1 MNWSR
6 IGTVS
11 LPGVI
16 LLACSV
22 LWTGCGATTPSQTQT
37 NSGGGASVQVTLS
50 PSQPSVRLGAT
61 LQFSATVTNAQNTAV
76 TWSVNQTA
84 GGSSSIGIID
94 KNGLYTAPATMPSP
108 ATVTVTATS
117 AQDATKSASTTVTL
131 LPDVT
136 VAITPATATVVLGAR
151 QAFTAT
157 VAGDSNQAVT
167 WSVNDVAGGN
177 STVGTIDA
185 SGNYTAPATLPNPAT
200 VTISATSQADTHAV
214 GKAQVTLTQA
224 MQISIS
230 PSQPSV
236 RLQETL
242 QFTATVQN
250 STNTAV
256 TWSVNG
262 TAGGNAVTGA
272 IDSNGLYTA
281 PATLPTP
288 AAVTVTATSVQDPSK
303 SASTTVTLLPAL
315 TVTVTPASVTLALN
329 AMQAFTA
336 TITGDTN
343 QAVIWSVNGVDG
355 GNSTVGT
362 IDAAGN
368 YTAPAAL
375 PTPATV
381 TVTAT
386 SQADKNVSGSAQV
399 TLKTPTTTVE
409 ISPATATIAIGKAD
423 SGSQAFTVTAP
434 DGFKGTID
442 LTATG
447 VPPNVTA
454 AWDTSSLTGSG
465 TATLTLTSASYSLAQ
480 ANIPITVTAT
490 ATDSTGK
497 TSDQT
502 AVVSLSIT
510 GWKGQIRTLAGQ
522 PGGVGFEDG
531 TGSAVELK
539 ANAITSDGS
548 GTLYFIDGWGKA
560 MRTLQISSGTV
571 TTLVGSPFSFA
582 FPYGLGVVWDASRQ
596 QLYAS
601 DTAVNVIFAYHP
613 GDSHT
618 TAIAGTGKAG
628 AADGPAASAQFNDP
642 HGLALSPDH
651 NTLYVADSG
660 NQAIR
665 AINLVTGTVTTLAG
679 QLGIQGS
686 QDGVGAAALL
696 AWPWGLDIDPA
707 GKYLY
712 FSEHYG
718 PKIRRITLADGTVTT
733 LAGNGKPGTQD
744 GPAASATFTQ
754 PGALRVDPHDS
765 GADLLYVTDGNA
777 IRVLTLGASPTVF
790 TLAGNVNNSGDQD
803 GPGNQASFNDPQ
815 DLTVIPDLAGA
826 GTSALFVAD
835 TDNGLIR
842 RIDVSS
848 PTTAATSGTMT
859 ATVTSVAGQPPHFGY
874 VDGAG
879 TSTDFSTPSQ
889 ALFNQPQGISTDGK
903 VAYVADR
910 MNHAIRKID
919 LATHAVTTVAGG
931 NAGYVDGPALQA
943 AFYLPSGVLF
953 APSLNVVFI
962 ADTDQSMIRKL
973 DLSSMMVSTIAGST
987 SPGFADGVG
996 AAAQFNH
1003 PYGMAVTKDGKTL
1016 YVADVGNNAIR
1027 AIDLAT
1033 NTVTTIAGHNYGY
1046 KDGIGMAAQFYD
1058 PTGLAFSP
1066 DEKTLYITDFNNH
1079 LIRKLDLT
1087 TMAVTTIA
1095 GQPNICGSHDGIGTA
1110 ATLCSPAML
1119 ATDGKSLYWGDSL
1132 TSMVRVMNLQTGQV
1146 TTLFGKPGV
1155 AHLQDGDLTEVQGG
1169 LTGPVQSNEPFG
1181 VAVAPDGSFVL
1192 ITDTHGNTVRIL
1204 Q

>member
-1 MNWSR
+1 MNWSK
-6 IGTVS
+6 IGAAS
-11 LPGVI
+11 LPGFL

-22 LWTGCGATTPSQTQT
+22 LWTGCGATTPAQTQT
-37 NSGGGASVQVTLS
+37 NSGGSPAVQVSLT
-50 PSQPSVRLGAT
+50 PSGPSVRLGET

-84 GGSSSIGIID
+84 GGNSTLGTID
-94 KNGLYTAPATMPSP
+94 KNGLYTAPATLPSP

-117 AQDATKSASTTVTL
+117 AQDSTKSASTTVTL
-131 LPDVT
+131 LPAVTVT
-136 VAITPATATVVLGAR
+136 VAPATATIAPGAT

-157 VAGDSNQAVT
+157 VTGDTNQTVT

-185 SGNYTAPATLPNPAT
+185 SGNYTAPTTLPNPAT

-214 GKAQVTLTQA
+214 GKAQVTLAQSI
-224 MQISIS
+224 QISVT
-230 PSQPSV
+230 PARPSV
-236 RLQETL
+236 RLNETL

-250 STNTAV
+250 SQNTAV

-262 TAGGNAVTGA
+262 TAGGTAVIGT
-272 IDSNGLYTA
+272 IDANGLYTA
-281 PATLPTP
+281 PATLPSP
-288 AAVTVTATSVQDPSK
+288 ASVTITATSQADTHASG
-303 SASTTVTLLPAL
+303 STTVTLLPAL
-315 TVTVTPASVTLALN
+315 TVTVTPATATVALK
-329 AMQAFTA
+329 AKQAFTV

-343 QAVIWSVNGVDG
+343 QAVTWSVNGANG

-362 IDAAGN
+362 IDASGN

-375 PTPATV
+375 PSPATV
-381 TVTAT
+381 TITAT
-386 SQADKNVSGSAQV
+386 SQADTHASGSAQV
-399 TLKTPTTTVE
+399 TLKTPSTSMT
-409 ISPATATIAIGKAD
+409 ISPATAMMTVAKA
-423 SGSQAFTVTAP
+423 GSATQTFTVTAP
-434 DGFKGTID
+434 DGFQGTIQ
-442 LTATG
+442 LGASG
-447 VPPNVTA
+447 VPHNVTA

-480 ANIPITVTAT
+480 ANIPVTITAT

-497 TSDQT
+497 TNDQT
-502 AVVSLSIT
+502 AAVNLSIT
-510 GWKGQIRTLAGQ
+510 GWKGQVRTLAGQ

-539 ANAITSDGS
+539 ANAITSDGA

-560 MRTLQISSGTV
+560 MRTLQLSSGAV
-571 TTLVGSPFSFA
+571 ATLVGSPFSFA

-601 DTAVNVIFAYHP
+601 DTAVNVIFAYRP
-613 GDSHT
+613 GDTHT
-618 TAIAGTGKAG
+618 TVLAGTGKAG
-628 AADGPAASAQFNDP
+628 AVDGPAASAQFNGP

-665 AINLVTGTVTTLAG
+665 AINLVTGTVTTIAG
-679 QLGIQGS
+679 QLGTQGS
-686 QDGVGAAALL
+686 QDGVGTAALL

-712 FSEHYG
+712 FSERYG
-718 PKIRRITLADGTVTT
+718 PKIRRVMLADGTVTT
-733 LAGNGKPGTQD
+733 LAGNGKPGAQD
-744 GPAASATFTQ
+744 GPAASATFTL
-754 PGALRVDPHDS
+754 PGALRIDPHDN
-765 GADLLYVTDGNA
+765 GADLLYVSDGDA
-777 IRVLTLGASPTVF
+777 IRALTLGSSPTVF
-790 TLAGNVNNSGDQD
+790 TLAGSISTSGDQD
-803 GPGNQASFNDPQ
+803 GPGNQATFNNPQ
-815 DLTVIPDLAGA
+815 DLTVLPDLAGA
-826 GTSALFVAD
+826 STSSLFVAD

-848 PTTAATSGTMT
+848 PAAAASSGTMT
-859 ATVTSVAGQPPHFGY
+859 ATVTSVGGQPPHFGY

-903 VAYVADR
+903 VAYLADR

-931 NAGYVDGPALQA
+931 HAGYADGPALQA
-943 AFYLPSGVLF
+943 GFFLPSGVLYD
-953 APSLNVVFI
+953 PSLNVVFI
-962 ADTDQSMIRKL
+962 ADTDESMVRKL
-973 DLSSMMVSTIAGST
+973 DLSTMTVSTIAGSNP
-987 SPGFADGVG
+987 PGFADGVG
-996 AAAQFNH
+996 SAAHFNH
-1003 PYGMAVTKDGKTL
+1003 PYGMAVTSDGKTL

-1027 AIDLAT
+1027 TIDLAT

-1046 KDGIGMAAQFYD
+1046 KDGVGLAAEFYD
-1058 PTGLAFSP
+1058 PTGLALSP
-1066 DEKTLYITDFNNH
+1066 DEKALYITDFNNH

-1095 GQPNICGSHDGIGTA
+1095 GQPNLCGSHDGIGTA

-1119 ATDGKSLYWGDSL
+1119 TTDGKSLYWGDSL
-1132 TSMVRVMNLQTGQV
+1132 TSLVRVMSLQTGQV
-1146 TTLFGKPGV
+1146 TTIFGKPGV
-1155 AHLQDGDLTEVQGG
+1155 AHLKDGDLTEVDGG
-1169 LTGPVQSNEPFG
+1169 LSGPVQSNEPFG